1 MAVASVLTFENTPLH
16 PTATNPCH
24 QVLHLPHDLIPIIS
38 LQAAQEDGHDAPVSV
53 QYKLGKT
60 VETIA

>member
-1 MAVASVLTFENTPLH
+1 MFENTPLH

-24 QVLHLPHDLIPIIS
+24 QALHLPHDLIPIIS
-38 LQAAQEDGHDAPVSV
+38 LRAAQEDGHDAPVSI